1 MEKVESHFVVELF
14 VYLGRPHVCD
24 RTITAVSLAICCRN
38 LFGVYLDLLGD
49 KTHIIVEHV
58 FLRI

>member
-1 MEKVESHFVVELF
+1 M
-14 VYLGRPHVCD
+14 CD